1 MRVISPYGRALL
13 PFALIVL
20 AFAEGTASAQGTLT
34 NGDIHTGTIATPGEV
49 DTWSFSAAQGDYIAL
64 AVGEI
69 VAVPDPGF
77 VPLMQLKNHTTGDV
91 IATVTGSLAAQ
102 IAVNAPLTAT
112 YDVLVRDSN
121 ISRPGTALGSY
132 TVTLAKIPAALVV
145 HAGDQGGA
153 MTNGANHTGS
163 IYVGDLDAWTFTAAL
178 GDYITLAVGEV
189 PPGEIDPNFVPWIR
203 LIGPTGTVILS
214 AQGALAAQIATAAPL
229 SGTYTVL
236 VSDSAISREP
246 SHTADYVL
254 TMVKTNAALTVP
266 NGDEGGPMTNG
277 ANHAGVITVGD
288 LDGWTFTAAKDDYI
302 TLSVGEILQ
311 SEIDPLFVPWIRLL
325 GPNGDVLGSAQ
336 GALAAQIAVTAP
348 LTGLYTVV
356 VSDSAI
362 SREPSHTDNYVLTM
376 VKTNAALTVPNGDQ
390 GGPMTNGANHAGV
403 ITVGDMDGWTFTAAK
418 DDFIALSIGEVLES
432 EIDPLFVPWIR
443 LLGPNGDVLGSAQG
457 ALATQIALNAPLSGL
472 YTVVVS
478 DSAISREPSH
488 TGNYILTMVKTNT
501 ALTVPNGDEGGPM
514 TNGANHTGAIFVGD
528 LDGWTFTAAQGDYIA
543 LSIGETLQSE
553 TDPLF
558 VPWVRLIGPTGAL
571 VSSVVGNVAAQIA
584 TNAPLS
590 GQYTVIVSDSAI
602 SREPSHASTYVLTLL
617 KTNTAITLPN
627 GDEGGPMLPGA
638 NYSGVI
644 TAGDLDPWTF
654 TASQGDYMAIKIG
667 EVVLSEIDPLF
678 VPWIR
683 LIGPTGAVVSSAVGN
698 LTATIAATA
707 PLSGTYTLLVTD
719 SAISREPSHAGSY
732 LVTMFRTPGTFVVP
746 LGDQGGT
753 LLNGAARAGAMY
765 SGDLD
770 EWTFFSTSGRSLTVT
785 INEVIAGA
793 DPGFIPWIRLIGPTG
808 AIIAQAT
815 AVQTATITVPSA
827 PATGTYVVIVAD
839 SDISREGSAIGNYT
853 ITATGIDP
861 TACDGGAAAGITM
874 IRALDVISLR
884 DRTNNV
890 RGRYGLAPFSF
901 TDANLPGATIKAVH
915 FLELRSALLDA
926 YLAAGQTAP
935 IFTDATLTVQQ
946 TSIKAVH
953 VNQLCAAV
961 AFLE

>member
-20 AFAEGTASAQGTLT
+20 AFAEGTASAQGALT
-34 NGDIHTGTIATPGEV
+34 NGDIHTGTIATPGQV

-189 PPGEIDPNFVPWIR
+189 PPAEIDPNFVPWIR

-348 LTGLYTVV
+348 LTGVYTVV

-418 DDFIALSIGEVLES
+418 DDFIALSIGE
-432 EIDPLFVPWIR
+432 
-443 LLGPNGDVLGSAQG
+443 
-457 ALATQIALNAPLSGL
+457 
-472 YTVVVS
+472 
-478 DSAISREPSH
+478 
-488 TGNYILTMVKTNT
+488 
-501 ALTVPNGDEGGPM
+501 
-514 TNGANHTGAIFVGD
+514 
-528 LDGWTFTAAQGDYIA
+528 
-543 LSIGETLQSE
+543 TLQSE

-558 VPWVRLIGPTGAL
+558 VPWIRLIGPTGAL

>member
-20 AFAEGTASAQGTLT
+20 AFAEGTASAQGALT
-34 NGDIHTGTIATPGEV
+34 NGDIHTGTIATPGQV

-418 DDFIALSIGEVLES
+418 DDFIALSIGE
-432 EIDPLFVPWIR
+432 
-443 LLGPNGDVLGSAQG
+443 
-457 ALATQIALNAPLSGL
+457 
-472 YTVVVS
+472 
-478 DSAISREPSH
+478 
-488 TGNYILTMVKTNT
+488 
-501 ALTVPNGDEGGPM
+501 
-514 TNGANHTGAIFVGD
+514 
-528 LDGWTFTAAQGDYIA
+528 
-543 LSIGETLQSE
+543 TLQSE

-558 VPWVRLIGPTGAL
+558 VPWIRLIGPTGAL

-793 DPGFIPWIRLIGPTG
+793 NPGFIPWIRLIGPTG

>member
-20 AFAEGTASAQGTLT
+20 AFAEGTASAQGALT

-203 LIGPTGTVILS
+203 LIGPTGTVVSS

-246 SHTADYVL
+246 SHSADYVL

-418 DDFIALSIGEVLES
+418 DDFIALSIGE
-432 EIDPLFVPWIR
+432 
-443 LLGPNGDVLGSAQG
+443 
-457 ALATQIALNAPLSGL
+457 
-472 YTVVVS
+472 
-478 DSAISREPSH
+478 
-488 TGNYILTMVKTNT
+488 
-501 ALTVPNGDEGGPM
+501 
-514 TNGANHTGAIFVGD
+514 
-528 LDGWTFTAAQGDYIA
+528 
-543 LSIGETLQSE
+543 TLQSE

-558 VPWVRLIGPTGAL
+558 VPWIRLIGPTGAL

-861 TACDGGAAAGITM
+861 TACDGGATAGITM

>member
-20 AFAEGTASAQGTLT
+20 AFAEGTASAQGALT
-34 NGDIHTGTIATPGEV
+34 NGDIHTGTIATPGQV

-189 PPGEIDPNFVPWIR
+189 PPAEIDPNFVPWIR

-418 DDFIALSIGEVLES
+418 DDFIALSIGE
-432 EIDPLFVPWIR
+432 
-443 LLGPNGDVLGSAQG
+443 
-457 ALATQIALNAPLSGL
+457 
-472 YTVVVS
+472 
-478 DSAISREPSH
+478 
-488 TGNYILTMVKTNT
+488 
-501 ALTVPNGDEGGPM
+501 
-514 TNGANHTGAIFVGD
+514 
-528 LDGWTFTAAQGDYIA
+528 
-543 LSIGETLQSE
+543 TLQSE

-558 VPWVRLIGPTGAL
+558 VPWIRLIGPTGAL
-571 VSSVVGNVAAQIA
+571 VSSAVGNVAAQIA

-884 DRTNNV
+884 DRANNV